1 MQLSLEL
8 VGELPDIK
16 LNRCFQKSWRNGMN
30 RLVAVF
36 AALLVLSGCAAYK
49 ELTPK
54 PELSPAERGYVELR
68 NDDEYFKLEKDTKYF
83 IKFPR
88 PERNQFYLVLKLSS
102 KRSLSYYLTSRFE
115 NGDGPKQEIADE
127 WASND
132 TMSVYAVDTSVPEY
146 FWVIEQVRN
155 DVELVMHYRYVPQ
168 WRFTFENK
176 YAEFKGI
183 LANNMVDRS
192 TYKAIDRNFD
202 FSTFPFAERLA
213 LLNAT
218 SKNVRGLQEELQ
230 RLQNVFPPNIAATRD
245 TAYEQYVELKNQT
258 ENELQFQQNYLK
270 VLTVF
275 SKERETQGN
284 VAKFIDAAPMFAEFM
299 GEKSR
304 YPAPILDRAREVFSR
319 RLDEAPG
326 FFDEQLRSKRDT
338 KKIVFDPPM
347 SKAKALY
354 DALGI
359 APPADLRSMMDFV
372 ERYNVEAT
380 AMQSV
385 QEKFR
390 QIDNAFAA
398 SPPWGSEVFYVDL
411 IGKVADIRARIPE
424 SRASTFDRYG
434 RYAAAMMLDAEIRNA
449 AARVE
454 ASDRVFSLGQRFVQH
469 LNTNAWASAEG
480 TIKELHFTPIPA
492 GIAAVADQKAKLVRA
507 FEAELFSRVKLV
519 SQQRVDAFVKAHEAA
534 IDNVPALYKDSAF
547 VPAYTITFSTLGD
560 AEVQRKRKEVQDY
573 IDKLKFYDFPAAS
586 IRAIYRDFS
595 RNINDRGVERARAI
609 VEHGRYYKGDDKQL
623 RSMVN
628 ECDPTVAKWIVR
640 PKEYRK
646 LYALPVTTNRAG
658 VNEYLFRVQLQIPSE
673 AQFPVFEINIK
684 LPQEIAARA
693 GTEQWYESITINNT
707 PIKNEGRFTI
717 TAPTAD
723 NNYESQISP
732 VQMDKEGRNIL
743 EVRFKYPAFKVFEI
757 STMAQVP
764 IIRKN

>member
-1 MQLSLEL
+1 
-8 VGELPDIK
+8 
-16 LNRCFQKSWRNGMN
+16 MN
-30 RLVAVF
+30 RLSAIF

-54 PELSPAERGYVELR
+54 PALSPAERGYVELR

-115 NGDGPKQEIADE
+115 NGDGPRQEIADE
-127 WASND
+127 WAGND
-132 TMSVYAVDTSVPEY
+132 TMSVYGVDTSVPTY

-155 DVELVMHYRYVPQ
+155 DVELLMHYRYVPQ

-192 TYKAIDRNFD
+192 TYNAIDRHFD
-202 FSTFPFAERLA
+202 FSTFPFADRISLLTTASRNVGGLREELERLQ
-213 LLNAT
+213 
-218 SKNVRGLQEELQ
+218 S
-230 RLQNVFPPNIAATRD
+230 VFPPNIAAMRD
-245 TAYEQYVELKNQT
+245 TAYEQYVQLKDQAD
-258 ENELQFQQNYLK
+258 NEYQFQQNYLR
-270 VLTVF
+270 VLNVF
-275 SKERETQGN
+275 NRERQTQGD
-284 VAKFIDAAPMFAEFM
+284 VGRFVEAAPMFAEFM
-299 GEKSR
+299 NEKAR
-304 YPAPILDRAREVFSR
+304 YTGGVAEKAREVFTR
-319 RLDEAPG
+319 RLRDVPAYY
-326 FFDEQLRSKRDT
+326 DQQLRAKRDT
-338 KKIVFDPPM
+338 RKIVFDAPM
-347 SKAKALY
+347 SNARALY
-354 DALGI
+354 TALEM
-359 APPADLRSMMDFV
+359 ALPEDFRTMMDFV
-372 ERYNVEAT
+372 DRYNVEAS
-380 AMQSV
+380 AMQTV

-398 SPPWGSEVFYVDL
+398 NPPWGSEVFYVDL
-411 IGKVADIRARIPE
+411 IGKVADIQARIPE
-424 SRASTFDRYG
+424 SRTVTFERYG
-434 RYAAAMMLDAEIRNA
+434 RYTAAMMLDAEIRNA

-480 TIKELHFTPIPA
+480 TMKEIHFTPIPT
-492 GIAAVADQKAKLVRA
+492 GITAVADQKAKLVRA

-519 SQQRVDAFVKAHEAA
+519 SQQRVDAFVKVHEAA
-534 IDNVPALYKDSAF
+534 IDNVSALYNDSAF

-586 IRAIYRDFS
+586 IRAIYRDFT
-595 RNINDRGVERARAI
+595 RNINDRGVDRARAI
-609 VEHGRYYKGDDKQL
+609 VEHGRNYKGDDKQL
-623 RSMVN
+623 RSIVN
-628 ECDPTVAKWIVR
+628 ECDPTVAKWIVK

-673 AQFPVFEINIK
+673 AQFPVFEINVK

-743 EVRFKYPAFKVFEI
+743 EVRFKFPGFKVFEI